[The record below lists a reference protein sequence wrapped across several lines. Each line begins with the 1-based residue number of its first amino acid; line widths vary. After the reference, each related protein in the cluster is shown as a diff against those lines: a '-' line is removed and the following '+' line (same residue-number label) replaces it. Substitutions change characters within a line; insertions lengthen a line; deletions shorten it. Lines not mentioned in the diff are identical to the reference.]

1 LNNKGDEYVKRK
13 IKEIPVRKAGRFDTK
28 RDGICLKSGG
38 ETLEIRKVISHPPVV
53 SSLIE
58 TEVRRNYS

>member
-28 RDGICLKSGG
+28 GTVSVLSPG
-38 ETLEIRKVISHPPVV
+38 EKR
-53 SSLIE
+53 
-58 TEVRRNYS
+58 